1 MLAGLLFL
9 GGLFYCA
16 AKSASDK
23 ECGTGNYYK
32 FPNGVTYYMDKR
44 GCWRLTN
51 GDPISRLGENWVNCK
66 NYKVVFEEGKW
77 KREEETRKE
86 MAKNY
91 PCYLKAYSPE
101 ECGDPDGAHFVIDVK
116 TGNRISKFTKD
127 SIGGRI
133 ICKKFFY
140 RTKDPKGS
148 CMEVLEKDPRFIV
161 EITEE
166 EFDKA
171 EEYLR
176 TYEVYSRLEGS
187 CFMWDYTNKIMPDR
201 L

>member
-51 GDPISRLGENWVNCK
+51 GDPISRLGENWINCK

-77 KREEETRKE
+77 RREEETKKE
-86 MAKNY
+86 MEKNY
-91 PCYLKAYSPE
+91 PFYLKAYSPE
-101 ECGDPDGAHFVIDVK
+101 ECKNSNGAYFLIDTK
-116 TGNRISKFTKD
+116 TGNRISDFTKKRGVD
-127 SIGGRI
+127 GIV
-133 ICKKFFY
+133 CTKTFY
-140 RTKDPKGS
+140 RTKDPRDTTKN
-148 CMEVLEKDPRFIV
+148 VLEKDPRFVV
-161 EITEE
+161 EITED
-166 EFDKA
+166 EFNKA
-171 EEYLR
+171 IEYL
-176 TYEVYSRLEGS
+176 TPSEITSRLQFS
-187 CFMWDYTNKIMPDR
+187 CSVWDFTSKISQNII
-201 L
+201 